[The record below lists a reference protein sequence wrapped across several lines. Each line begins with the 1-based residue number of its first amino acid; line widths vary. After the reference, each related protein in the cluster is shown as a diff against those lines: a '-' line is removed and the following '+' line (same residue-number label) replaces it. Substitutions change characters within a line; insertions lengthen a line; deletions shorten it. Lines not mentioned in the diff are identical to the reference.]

1 MSERMK
7 ELKKE
12 TRFMRT
18 LLNILV
24 LSALIVCSVPAKA
37 QNFTSSNQPQQEW
50 KTSTLQT
57 SGSAY
62 SSQVTEV
69 GATTAAYQATTTMD
83 SYNSN
88 GFTGPRKGFGTNQE
102 GGETGDESSP
112 IGDAVLPLL
121 LLAMVYSAMR
131 YFRNKHV
138 KSLNC

>member
-1 MSERMK
+1 
-7 ELKKE
+7 
-12 TRFMRT
+12 MRT

-50 KTSTLQT
+50 KTSTMQT
-57 SGSAY
+57 SGSNY

-69 GATTAAYQATTTMD
+69 GATTAAYQATTTTD

-112 IGDAVLPLL
+112 IGDAVLPLML
-121 LLAMVYSAMR
+121 MAAAFCGVIALRRRREAR
-131 YFRNKHV
+131 
-138 KSLNC
+138 

>member
-1 MSERMK
+1 
-7 ELKKE
+7 
-12 TRFMRT
+12 MRT

-69 GATTAAYQATTTMD
+69 GATTAAYQATTTE
-83 SYNSN
+83 SYTPATTPS
-88 GFTGPRKGFGTNQE
+88 GPRKIDVYVPTTDPNA
-102 GGETGDESSP
+102 P
-112 IGDAVLPLL
+112 IGDAMLPLML
-121 LLAMVYSAMR
+121 MVMAYTVYSAMR
-131 YFRNKHV
+131 VYKRKRRV
-138 KSLNC
+138 